1 MHALLPKL
9 KLFSFSQKCQILT
22 IIFERYPGIH
32 FLQTSPFEVTMTAS
46 LERDQARAFREVSC
60 LGFNGL
66 AMCSQSGR
74 GSSTGSLVGVK

>member
-9 KLFSFSQKCQILT
+9 KLFSFSQKCQIL
-22 IIFERYPGIH
+22 
-32 FLQTSPFEVTMTAS
+32 TSPFEVTMTAS